1 MKVFLC
7 ENIHRDA
14 LALLKTRAEVV
25 SDWKRI
31 GEVDAAID
39 RNYQLDEQLLS
50 QMKNLKAVAI
60 HGTGTD
66 GVDLKYCDEHG
77 IKVFNVPHQ
86 NADSVAEHI
95 VALSLALMRKIH
107 LADRLVCSGAEIAN
121 APPELM
127 GSELSGKT
135 LGLIGTGDIAMR
147 AARIM
152 RDGFRVKVIGWS
164 RSLTPEKARLLG
176 IEYCADKHEV
186 LKNADIVSIGVSLN
200 DETTDLIGEREFECM
215 KSSAILINTARGAI
229 VNADALYKA
238 LTSGRIAGAACDVF
252 KVEPPTPD
260 NPLVGLDNFIAT
272 PHIGANTDEALRRV
286 GMKTVEGI
294 FAVMDGKEAENICH
308 YSF

>member
-1 MKVFLC
+1 VKVFLC

-25 SDWKRI
+25 SDWARI
-31 GEVDAAID
+31 SEVDAAID
-39 RNYQLDEQLLS
+39 RNYRLDEQLLS

-66 GVDLKYCDEHG
+66 DVDLKYCDEHG

-86 NADSVAEHI
+86 NADSVAELI
-95 VALSLALMRKIH
+95 VLLSLALLRKIH
-107 LADRLVCSGAEIAN
+107 LADRLVCSDTPIAN

-135 LGLIGTGDIAMR
+135 LGLIGTGDIAIR
-147 AARIM
+147 AARMM
-152 RDGFRVKVIGWS
+152 RDGFRVKVMGWS

-176 IEYCADKHEV
+176 IEYCEDKYEV
-186 LKNADIVSIGVSLN
+186 LKNADIVSIGVALN

-229 VNADALYKA
+229 VNSDALYKA
-238 LTSGRIAGAACDVF
+238 LMSGKIAGAACDVF
-252 KVEPPTPD
+252 KVEPPTTD

-272 PHIGANTDEALRRV
+272 PHIGANTEEALRRV

>member
-25 SDWKRI
+25 SDWARI
-31 GEVDAAID
+31 SEVDAAID
-39 RNYQLDEQLLS
+39 RNYRLDEQLLS

-66 GVDLKYCDEHG
+66 DVDLKYCDEHG

-86 NADSVAEHI
+86 NADSVAELI
-95 VALSLALMRKIH
+95 VLLSLALLRKIH
-107 LADRLVCSGAEIAN
+107 LADRLVCSDTPIAN

-135 LGLIGTGDIAMR
+135 LGLIGTGDIAIR
-147 AARIM
+147 AARMM
-152 RDGFRVKVIGWS
+152 RDGFRVKVMGWS

-176 IEYCADKHEV
+176 IEYCEDKYEV
-186 LKNADIVSIGVSLN
+186 LKNADIVSIGVALN

-229 VNADALYKA
+229 VNSDALYKA
-238 LTSGRIAGAACDVF
+238 LMSGKIAGAACDVF
-252 KVEPPTPD
+252 KVEPPTTD

-272 PHIGANTDEALRRV
+272 PHIGANTEEALRRV

>member
-25 SDWKRI
+25 SDWARI
-31 GEVDAAID
+31 GEVDAAIN

-50 QMKNLKAVAI
+50 QMKSLKAVAI

-86 NADSVAEHI
+86 NADSVAELI
-95 VALSLALMRKIH
+95 VSLSLALMRKIH
-107 LADRLVCSGAEIAN
+107 LADRLVCSNAPIAN

-147 AARIM
+147 AARMM
-152 RDGFRVKVIGWS
+152 RDGFRVKVMGWS
-164 RSLTPEKARLLG
+164 RSLTPEKAQLLG

-186 LKNADIVSIGVSLN
+186 LKNADVVNIGVSLN
-200 DETTDLIGEREFECM
+200 DETIDLIGEREFENM

-229 VNADALYKA
+229 VNADALYRA
-238 LTSGRIAGAACDVF
+238 LTSGKIAGAACDVF